1 MQRRSLILFVFFNIL
16 ISLGVALAVI
26 GVMNSRNPTAAPA
39 QLITV
44 EIRITNTPDLSATI
58 PVRIITATP
67 QAGAV
72 QSTPQEIAEL
82 PTNLLPGTS
91 IGTPLPTIDAQA
103 LGASESLAETATALP
118 AFCIPHVLKE
128 GDTPFAV
135 AEIYQ
140 ADPFRLLEVNGLD
153 ETTSAFLQVGDV
165 LIVPLDGCPLG
176 LPATETPTE
185 LPTQEVQETETPT
198 AAPTS
203 TATLVVP
210 SGTPEPT
217 IRPTITLA
225 PTASNAVIRIVE
237 VLNVSDVT
245 AEAVTIRNTGQI
257 TNIANWTLSDDDGN
271 TYTFSEQRLFT
282 NAQITLYS
290 RIGTNSPV
298 ALYWGRD
305 EAVFEPGDVI
315 TLRDAA
321 GGVQA
326 TYRVPE

>member
-1 MQRRSLILFVFFNIL
+1 MQRRSLILFVLFNIL
-16 ISLGVALAVI
+16 ISLGVALGVI
-26 GVMNSRNPTAAPA
+26 WYMNSRSPAAAPA

-44 EIRITNTPDLSATI
+44 EIRITNTPDLSATV

-67 QAGAV
+67 QPGAI
-72 QSTPQEIAEL
+72 QNTPAEVAIL
-82 PTNLLPGTS
+82 PTDLLTDTGNNL
-91 IGTPLPTIDAQA
+91 GTPLPTIDAQA
-103 LGASESLAETATALP
+103 LEQSAALAETATALP

-128 GDTPFAV
+128 GDTPFGV

-153 ETTSAFLQVGDV
+153 ENTSAFLQVGDV

-176 LPATETPTE
+176 LPVTAAPTETPTE
-185 LPTQEVQETETPT
+185 EGQTPT
-198 AAPTS
+198 PSFTPPPTAES
-203 TATLVVP
+203 ATN
-210 SGTPEPT
+210 TPT
-217 IRPTITLA
+217 ITTQPTITLA
-225 PTASNAVIRIVE
+225 PTAANAVIRIVE

-271 TYTFSEQRLFT
+271 TYTFAEQRLFT
-282 NAQITLYS
+282 NAQITLYA

-305 EAVFEPGDVI
+305 QAVFEPGDVI

-321 GGVQA
+321 GAVQA
-326 TYRVPE
+326 TYRIPG